1 MNFERLKRKRVE
13 IFNIKKLGSKQRR
26 QSCEVQNQMGGFWT
40 NSILDEKI
48 KDVISVVEF
57 IFKI

>member
-26 QSCEVQNQMGGFWT
+26 QSCEVQNQMGGF
-40 NSILDEKI
+40 
-48 KDVISVVEF
+48 
-57 IFKI
+57 